1 MRRTEAHQGVR
12 MIKFSS
18 ILSRYEAAEFS
29 QAEAAELLG
38 IGERT
43 FRRWRQRFEDEGEA
57 GLLDRRLGKASGKR
71 VPSDRSDE
79 VEALYRT
86 RYAGFTAKH
95 FHEHLVKEHNFSWG
109 YTWTKTFLYS
119 KGLLEKAKRRGAHR
133 RKRERRPLPGM
144 MLHQDGSMHVWLAGQ
159 PALDLI
165 VTLDDATSAIYSAF
179 LIEEEGTASTFRAL
193 TEVFRSHGLPMSL
206 YTDRGA
212 HYFYTPTAGGEV
224 DRSRPTQVGRALERL
239 GVEHIA
245 AYSPQARGRSERVF
259 HTLQDRL
266 VKELALKEIDTVE
279 AANLFLRDV
288 YIPEYNARFAVA
300 AAQEGTAFV
309 AIPGVDLAEILCVQ
323 EERQVGN
330 DNCVSFNRLK
340 LQIPESPL
348 RAHFV
353 KTRVKVRQYPDGTH
367 AIFYGPRCVGRYDKK
382 VITHSHFLGRRFC
395 VITPNFRARFLRLQ
409 TRVSRIVWKG
419 FAPLSLAVSTVVR
432 TSASAWAAHMA
443 R

>member
-144 MLHQDGSMHVWLAGQ
+144 MLHQDGSMHMWLAGQ

-193 TEVFRSHGLPMSL
+193 TEVFGSHGLPMSL

-259 HTLQDRL
+259 QTLQDRL
-266 VKELALKEIDTVE
+266 VKELALKEIDAVE

-288 YIPEYNARFAVA
+288 YIPEHNARFAVA

-367 AIFYGPRCVGRYDKK
+367 AIFYGPRCLGRYDKK
-382 VITHSHFLGRRFC
+382 GVLNEER
-395 VITPNFRARFLRLQ
+395 
-409 TRVSRIVWKG
+409 K
-419 FAPLSLAVSTVVR
+419 
-432 TSASAWAAHMA
+432 AA
-443 R
+443 

>member
-95 FHEHLVKEHNFSWG
+95 FHEHLVKEHNFGWG

-288 YIPEYNARFAVA
+288 YIPEHNARFAVA

-367 AIFYGPRCVGRYDKK
+367 AIFYGPRCLGRYDKK
-382 VITHSHFLGRRFC
+382 GVLNEER
-395 VITPNFRARFLRLQ
+395 
-409 TRVSRIVWKG
+409 K
-419 FAPLSLAVSTVVR
+419 
-432 TSASAWAAHMA
+432 AA
-443 R
+443 